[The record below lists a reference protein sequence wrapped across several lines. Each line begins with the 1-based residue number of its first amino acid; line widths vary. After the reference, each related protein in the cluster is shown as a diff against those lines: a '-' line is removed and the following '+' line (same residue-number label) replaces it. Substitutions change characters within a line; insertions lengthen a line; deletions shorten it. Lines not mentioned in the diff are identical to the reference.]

1 MTTAKRILVT
11 SALPYANGPIHLG
24 HLAGAYLP
32 ADIFVRFQRL
42 KKRDIV
48 FICGS
53 DEHGV
58 PITILADQQGVT
70 PQVIVDRFHEMN
82 KNAFTKAGISFDNYS
97 RTSLPEHKALSQE
110 FFLKLYEKGHLIE
123 KSSLQFYSPKG
134 QRFLPDRYV
143 EGTCPNCGY
152 DRARGDQCDKCGKWI
167 DQTQLINPVSTIDR
181 DTPVLKATK
190 HWYMKLGDFQE
201 MIEAWLD
208 TKTDW
213 KTNVLNYCRGWFKEG
228 LRDRSVTRDLKW
240 GVPVPIK
247 GYEDKVLYV
256 WFDAPIGYISSTREW
271 AKKIG
276 QPDRWKDY
284 WLNKDTRLIHFIGKD
299 NIVFH
304 AIIWPAIL
312 MGHGD
317 YVLPDSIPANEF
329 LNLEGEKFS
338 TSKNFA
344 VWLDEYLEKFAPDPL
359 RYTLAVNAPETK
371 DADFSWKDFQ
381 ARNNNE
387 LADILGNFIN
397 RGLTFINRNFNHQV
411 PERGNLEAPDRE
423 ILAKIHES
431 RDTIARNLENFEVR
445 KAVTEYMNLARL
457 ANKYFNDQEP
467 WVNLK
472 QNRAKCATTLN
483 VCVQVSR
490 ALAVLGAPFIPFSS
504 EKLWHI
510 LNLSGSVHQ
519 QNWDD
524 VGKLEIPSGYQIGE
538 LQILFPKIEDEQI
551 QPEIDKL
558 QKILNR
564 QKSGAISTSAPV
576 VEKKESPVDDKIS
589 YDEFKKVELRV
600 AQVLQV
606 ERIEGAKKL
615 LKIQIDLGTE
625 KRQIVAGLAE
635 HFQPEELVGRK
646 IVVVANLQPAILR
659 GVESNGMLLAAESS
673 DGKLSLVTVI
683 DSTDNGAKIR

>member
-32 ADIFVRFQRL
+32 ADIYVRFQRL
-42 KKRDIV
+42 KKRDVV

-70 PQVIVDRFHEMN
+70 PQEIVDRYHEMN
-82 KNAFTKAGISFDNYS
+82 KKAFANAGISFDNYS
-97 RTSLPEHKALSQE
+97 RTSLPEHKKLSQE
-110 FFLKLYEKGHLIE
+110 FFIKLYEKGYLTE
-123 KSSLQFYSPKG
+123 KSSMQFYSPKG
-134 QRFLPDRYV
+134 NRFLPDRYV

-181 DTPVLKATK
+181 DTPVLKETT
-190 HWYMKLGDFQE
+190 HWYIKLGDFQK
-201 MIEAWLD
+201 MIEGWLE

-213 KTNVLNYCRGWFKEG
+213 KSNVLNYCRGWFKDG

-240 GVPVPIK
+240 GVQVPIK

-271 AKKIG
+271 AKRIG
-276 QPDRWKDY
+276 QPERWKDY

-317 YVLPDSIPANEF
+317 YVLPESIPANEF

-344 VWLDEYLEKFAPDPL
+344 VWLDEYLEKFPPDLL

-397 RGLTFINRNFNHQV
+397 RGLTFINRNFNHAV
-411 PERGNLEAPDRE
+411 PERGNLEAPDQE
-423 ILAKIHES
+423 MLAKIHES
-431 RDTIARNLENFEVR
+431 RETIARNLENFEVR
-445 KAVTEYMNLARL
+445 KAITEYMNLARF

-467 WVNLK
+467 WVTAK
-472 QNRAKCATTLN
+472 QNRPKCATTLN
-483 VCVQVSR
+483 VCVQVCR

-504 EKLWHI
+504 EKLWQI

-519 QNWDD
+519 ENWDD
-524 VGKLEIPSGYQIGE
+524 AGKIEIPSGYKIGE

-558 QKILNR
+558 QKILAN
-564 QKSGAISTSAPV
+564 QKPGAITSPAPV
-576 VEKKESPVDDKIS
+576 VEKKEVPVTNRIT

-635 HFQPEELVGRK
+635 HFQPEDLVGRK
-646 IVVVANLQPAILR
+646 IVVVANLEPAKLR

-673 DGKLSLVTVI
+673 DGRLSLVTVS
-683 DSTDNGAKIR
+683 DLTDNGAKIR